1 MKYKD
6 LLDALQKLTPAQL
19 ELEAQAV
26 KPSMGDAVHECLP
39 IIVVDTVAALEFRKI
54 RSTHN
59 NKYCVE
65 DVVLLLD
72 SNPFAEDGATL
83 YEWDLEQE
91 GDAQWIPIY
100 GEGGKTPVED
110 QQSEVQAPAV
120 LSRYVLEQVNNRV
133 KQIRGDARGQD
144 ATE

>member
-1 MKYKD
+1 MKLKE
-6 LLDALQKLTPAQL
+6 LLEALQQLTPAQL
-19 ELEAQAV
+19 EMEAQAV
-26 KPSMGDAVHECLP
+26 KPAMGDATNECLQV
-39 IIVVDTVAALEFRKI
+39 IAIDTVAAFEFRKI

-59 NKYCVE
+59 NKYCGE

-100 GEGGKTPVED
+100 GEGGKTPAED
-110 QQSEVQAPAV
+110 QQGDVQAPAA
-120 LSRYVLEQVNNRV
+120 LSRYILEQVSNRV
-133 KQIRGDARGQD
+133 KQIKGDAHG
-144 ATE
+144 